1 MTMTD
6 VAESRKQ
13 IISGTFSRAATG
25 YQRITHFPPLGRRL
39 VDLAQIPPG
48 VTALDVA
55 TGRGAILFPLAQT
68 IGVQGKV
75 IGIDI
80 APGMVE
86 ETAAEVVQ
94 RGLSNVAVLC
104 MDAEELAFP
113 DAAFDYVL
121 CGFALQFLPHLERG
135 LAEFRRVLRPHGRLA
150 LSTWGADDERMT
162 WYKDLRRAYGATI
175 KLQSQSFE
183 DPAWLESRIRESG
196 FEDVCVTTEPF
207 DWVCVQPE
215 EWWEAQWSMS
225 SRAGLEQLEP
235 LAMECLK
242 ADVFHA
248 MQALEQPDGFHELL
262 RAQFTL
268 ARKP

>member
-1 MTMTD
+1 
-6 VAESRKQ
+6 V
-13 IISGTFSRAATG
+13 
-25 YQRITHFPPLGRRL
+25 
-39 VDLAQIPPG
+39 
-48 VTALDVA
+48 
-55 TGRGAILFPLAQT
+55 
-68 IGVQGKV
+68 IGV
-75 IGIDI
+75 DI
-80 APGMVE
+80 SPGMVE
-86 ETAAEVVQ
+86 ETAAEVDR
-94 RGLSNVAVLC
+94 RGLANVKVQC

-121 CGFALQFLPHLERG
+121 CGFALQFLPHLDRG
-135 LAEFRRVLRPHGRLA
+135 LAEFRRVLRPYGRLA
-150 LSTWGADDERMT
+150 LSTWGADDERWA

-183 DPAWLESRIRESG
+183 ETAWLEGLVREAG
-196 FEDVCVTTEPF
+196 FADVCVATESF

-235 LAMECLK
+235 QALERFK
-242 ADVFHA
+242 SDTFHA
-248 MQALEQPDGFHELL
+248 MRALEQSDGIHELL

>member
-1 MTMTD
+1 MTVSDTT
-6 VAESRKQ
+6 ESRKQ
-13 IISGTFSRAATG
+13 LIAGTFSRAATG

-39 VDLAQIPPG
+39 VDLAQIPRG

-55 TGRGAILFPLAQT
+55 TGRGAILFPLAET
-68 IGVQGKV
+68 IGAQGKV
-75 IGIDI
+75 IGVDI
-80 APGMVE
+80 SPGMVE
-86 ETAAEVVQ
+86 ETASEVIR
-94 RGLSNVAVLC
+94 RGLTNVAVQR
-104 MDAEELAFP
+104 MDAEELAFA

-121 CGFALQFLPHLERG
+121 CGFALQFLPHLDRG
-135 LAEFRRVLRPHGRLA
+135 LSEFRRVLRPSGRLA
-150 LSTWGADDERMT
+150 LSTWGADDDHWA
-162 WYKDLRRAYGATI
+162 WYTDLRRAYGATI

-183 DPAWLESRIRESG
+183 EPAWLEGLLREAG
-196 FEDVCVTTEPF
+196 FEDVYVATEPF

-225 SRAGLEQLEP
+225 SRAGLEQLDPQTLERF
-235 LAMECLK
+235 K
-242 ADVFHA
+242 AEVFHA